1 VIENLHIQNWP
12 TYLFSISSCADLTFQ
27 NLYMDNTAGD
37 APNAISDGLPAAH
50 NSDGFDLSTS
60 NNMMIT
66 DSTILS
72 QDDCVAI
79 TSSNIVTVQ
88 NLYCSGGHGL
98 SIGLVGGKSNSNV
111 TNILFQNS
119 QVVNS
124 QNGPRIK
131 ATTALIGIHPHGG
144 IIRRLHN

>member
-1 VIENLHIQNWP
+1 MIENLHIQNWP
-12 TYLFSISSCADLTFQ
+12 THLFSISSCADLTCQ

-37 APNAISDGLPAAH
+37 APNAISEGLPAAH

-79 TSSNIVTVQ
+79 TSGNIVTVQ

-131 ATTALIGIHPHGG
+131 ATTALIGIHPNGV